1 MNSSTQKKSVTNPLT
16 SVHHSP
22 RHETRQGDKETG
34 PLRIASTLV
43 AFLLLFPGMLSVAS
57 ASSFFEGS
65 PKMGEHYSPSE
76 NLEKIDIAI
85 LKKAKKSIDIA
96 MYAFTDRNLSGVL
109 LQEAQK
115 GVKIR
120 IYRDRTQIHDHGDQS
135 QKLLNQP
142 GIEIRI
148 KRNGRSNI
156 MHLKSY
162 IVDGRI
168 LRTGSA
174 NWSPPGEGAACRR
187 YSCGHRLQQDNNLF
201 LTEDPIMAKQFVK
214 EFDHLWNRPNNMR
227 HFPKAK
233 HRRRKYD

>member
-1 MNSSTQKKSVTNPLT
+1 MALALIP
-16 SVHHSP
+16 
-22 RHETRQGDKETG
+22 
-34 PLRIASTLV
+34 
-43 AFLLLFPGMLSVAS
+43 FLLFSPEAIRPAFAG
-57 ASSFFEGS
+57 SFLNGS
-65 PKMGEHYSPSE
+65 PEMGEHYSPAE

-85 LKKAKKSIDIA
+85 LKKAKKTIDIA

-109 LQEAQK
+109 LEEAGK
-115 GVKIR
+115 GIRIR

-135 QKLLNQP
+135 KKLSGKP

-162 IVDGRI
+162 IVDGKI

-201 LTEDPIMAKQFVK
+201 LTTDPKMARQFTK
-214 EFDHLWNRPNNMR
+214 EFDHLWHRPNNMK
-227 HFPKAK
+227 HLPKET
-233 HRRRKYD
+233 RRRRRYD

>member
-1 MNSSTQKKSVTNPLT
+1 M
-16 SVHHSP
+16 
-22 RHETRQGDKETG
+22 
-34 PLRIASTLV
+34 LV
-43 AFLLLFPGMLSVAS
+43 PFFLLAPGTVPTAS
-57 ASSFFEGS
+57 AESFLHGS
-65 PKMGEHYSPSE
+65 PKMGEHYSPAE

-85 LKKAKKSIDIA
+85 LQKAKKSIDIA
-96 MYAFTDRNLSGVL
+96 MYAFTDRNLSRVL
-109 LQEAQK
+109 LLEARK

-135 QKLLNQP
+135 KKLLEQP
-142 GIEIRI
+142 GITIRI

-156 MHLKSY
+156 MHLKAY

-201 LTEDPIMAKQFVK
+201 LTENPLMAKQFSK
-214 EFDHLWNRPNNMR
+214 EFEHLWNRPENMKHLPR
-227 HFPKAK
+227 TTK
-233 HRRRKYD
+233 HRRRYD